1 MTNLHWQFER
11 KVNLSVLVQ
20 LFTLAGLIVGG
31 WVNLQ
36 RRLDL
41 VAYDVKVLLD
51 NQEQITA
58 RLENLHEKTLSQE
71 YRLRAVE
78 TDKRPSSSF

>member
-36 RRLDL
+36 RQLDL

>member
-1 MTNLHWQFER
+1 MTSPHWQFER

>member
-1 MTNLHWQFER
+1 MTSPHWQFER

-36 RRLDL
+36 RQLDL

>member
-36 RRLDL
+36 RQLDQ

-51 NQEQITA
+51 NQEQMTA

>member
-36 RRLDL
+36 RRLDQ

-51 NQEQITA
+51 HQEQITA

-71 YRLRAVE
+71 YRLRALE